1 MFHKTNDII
10 WLFFPHH
17 YAIFRVL
24 TLFTPF
30 PLHLPLPAS
39 PGSYIALQTSSFFK
53 FGACV
58 TLSQKP
64 QITPLQQQ
72 WIRNNFV
79 LAIKNRRE
87 ERARERSK
95 GKIQLSCSRDHQRR
109 RRAIGVSN
117 SLGGRVVQGTPPKPC
132 TPHRHPVILHLRG
145 SAQQPLELTR
155 AWISGFELQDVC
167 SLTRTCSS
175 DEELIPQAASLE
187 SHEVTSE
194 IFILSSSNTKA
205 PPSLLLST
213 PDYVVGPALYDV
225 KLTSFLVSHKAWG
238 LARASTSSGFQ
249 QSLSMFFPFWQNFS
263 AGFKERKK
271 KNQFPSCNM
280 PLQPLLRVRKY
291 NHHHV
296 MMMTRRWR
304 EKKRRGW

>member
-1 MFHKTNDII
+1 MRLQTSPDNMHKKKKKTCDFYLRCKQYQFTQCSVEILTDCRQTGKTATTFTSTNNDRTTDTCTVLESSIVDFESFNTELLTQSRLCSQSRTIWKKKNNCNSVLNQRGKKTQPLRLFHKTNDII

-117 SLGGRVVQGTPPKPC
+117 SLGGRVVQGTPPQ
-132 TPHRHPVILHLRG
+132 TLHP
-145 SAQQPLELTR
+145 
-155 AWISGFELQDVC
+155 
-167 SLTRTCSS
+167 
-175 DEELIPQAASLE
+175 
-187 SHEVTSE
+187 
-194 IFILSSSNTKA
+194 SSSSCHIA
-205 PPSLLLST
+205 S
-213 PDYVVGPALYDV
+213 
-225 KLTSFLVSHKAWG
+225 AWLGTTAIRAHEG
-238 LARASTSSGFQ
+238 L
-249 QSLSMFFPFWQNFS
+249 N
-263 AGFKERKK
+263 
-271 KNQFPSCNM
+271 
-280 PLQPLLRVRKY
+280 
-291 NHHHV
+291 
-296 MMMTRRWR
+296 
-304 EKKRRGW
+304 